1 MSPAMGPAFRLLPAD
16 AAASATRL
24 DSLALCLL
32 LLTGVVALVLFVLMV
47 GFSIRYRAGSKA
59 DRTHVPRKDFPVEIA
74 WTVIPL
80 LLFLGIYAWG
90 AIDYVK
96 LYQAPANAMP
106 VFVVAKQW
114 MWEAEHRNGRREKG
128 QLHLP
133 LGRPVRMVMT
143 SQDVIH
149 SFFVPDFRVKQD
161 VVPGRYTSIV
171 FTPSRTGEYRLY
183 CAEYCGTEH
192 AMMLGRIV
200 VMQPA
205 AFAQWLDAGPRQP
218 GMAARGFELYR
229 RYGCSGCHDAGSSV
243 HAPDLTGLLGRR
255 VHLADGRELT
265 ADEPYIRDSI
275 LVPGKDVV
283 AGYAPIM
290 PSFAGQIGEEDI
302 LAIIEYIRESAHD
315 ELPRGRP

>member
-1 MSPAMGPAFRLLPAD
+1 MSPQFHLLPQD
-16 AAASATRL
+16 AAVSATRL

-32 LLTGVVALVLFVLMV
+32 LLTGTVALVLFVLMV

-59 DRTHVPRKDFPVEIA
+59 DRTHPPTKDFPVEIA

-96 LYQAPANAMP
+96 LYQAPAIAMP

-218 GMAARGFELYR
+218 GMAARGYELYR
-229 RYGCSGCHDAGSSV
+229 RYGCSGCHDPGSSV

-275 LVPGKDVV
+275 LVPAKDVV

-315 ELPRGRP
+315 ELPRGRL

>member
-1 MSPAMGPAFRLLPAD
+1 MSPAFQLLPAD

-32 LLTGVVALVLFVLMV
+32 LLTGFVALALFVLMV
-47 GFSIRYRAGSKA
+47 GFSVRYRAGSKA
-59 DRTHVPRKDFPVEIA
+59 DRTHVPKRGLPVEIA

-114 MWEAEHRNGRREKG
+114 MWEAQHRNGRREIG
-128 QLHLP
+128 QLHVP
-133 LGRPVRMVMT
+133 LGRPVRMIMT

-183 CAEYCGTEH
+183 CAEFCGTEH
-192 AMMLGRIV
+192 AMMLGRVV

-205 AFAQWLDAGPRQP
+205 AFARWLEAGPRQP
-218 GMAARGFELYR
+218 GMAAHGYELYR

-265 ADEPYIRDSI
+265 ADEPYVRDAI
-275 LVPGKDVV
+275 LLPAKDVV

-290 PSFAGQIGEEDI
+290 PSFAGQVGEEDI
-302 LAIIEYIRESAHD
+302 LAIIEYIREGANG
-315 ELPRGRP
+315 ERAK

>member
-1 MSPAMGPAFRLLPAD
+1 MNPQFHLLPAD
-16 AAASATRL
+16 AAVSAGRL
-24 DSLALCLL
+24 DNLALCVL
-32 LLTGVVALVLFVLMV
+32 LLTGAVALAVLVVMT
-47 GFSIRYRAGSKA
+47 GFSIRYRAGSNA
-59 DRTHVPRKDFPVEIA
+59 DRTHVPRKGLPVEIA

-90 AIDYVK
+90 AVDYVK
-96 LYQAPANAMP
+96 LYRAPDNAMS

-114 MWEAEHRNGRREKG
+114 MWEAEHKNGRREIG
-128 QLHLP
+128 QLHVP
-133 LGRPVRMVMT
+133 LGRPVRLVMT

-171 FTPSRTGEYRLY
+171 FTPSRAGEYRLY

-192 AMMLGRIV
+192 SRMLGRIV

-205 AFAQWLDAGPRQP
+205 AFAQWLQAGPRQP
-218 GMAARGFELYR
+218 GMAARGYQLYR
-229 RYGCSGCHDAGSSV
+229 RYGCSGCHDPGSSV

-255 VHLADGRELT
+255 VHLADGRALT

-275 LVPGKDVV
+275 LQPAKDVV
-283 AGYAPIM
+283 AGYTPIM

-302 LAIIEYIRESAHD
+302 LDIIEYIRESAHD
-315 ELPRGRP
+315 ERTERR

>member
-1 MSPAMGPAFRLLPAD
+1 MSPAFHLLPAA

-32 LLTGVVALVLFVLMV
+32 LLTGAVALALFVLMV
-47 GFSIRYRAGSKA
+47 GFSVRYRAGSKA
-59 DRTHVPRKDFPVEIA
+59 DRTHVPKQGLPVEIA

-80 LLFLGIYAWG
+80 LLFMGIYAWG

-114 MWEAEHRNGRREKG
+114 MWEAQHRNGRREIG
-128 QLHLP
+128 QLHVP
-133 LGRPVRMVMT
+133 LGRPVRLVMT

-149 SFFVPDFRVKQD
+149 SFFVPDFRIKQD
-161 VVPGRYTSIV
+161 VVPGRYTAIV

-183 CAEYCGTEH
+183 CAEFCGTEH

-205 AFAQWLDAGPRQP
+205 AFARWLEAGPRQP
-218 GMAARGFELYR
+218 GMAARGYELYR
-229 RYGCSGCHDAGSSV
+229 RYGCSGCHDPGSSV

-255 VHLADGRELT
+255 VHLADGRALT

-275 LVPGKDVV
+275 LLPTKDVV

-290 PSFAGQIGEEDI
+290 PSFAGQVSEEDI
-302 LAIIEYIRESAHD
+302 LTIIEYIRENGND
-315 ELPRGRP
+315 ERAK

>member
-1 MSPAMGPAFRLLPAD
+1 MSPQFHLLPFE
-16 AAASATRL
+16 AAVSAGRL
-24 DSLALCLL
+24 DNLALCVL
-32 LLTGVVALVLFVLMV
+32 LLTGAVALAVLVVMT
-47 GFSIRYRAGSKA
+47 GFSIRYRAGSDA
-59 DRTHVPRKDFPVEIA
+59 DRTHVPRQGLPVEIA

-90 AIDYVK
+90 AVDYVK
-96 LYQAPANAMP
+96 LYRAPDNAMS

-114 MWEAEHRNGRREKG
+114 MWEAEHKNGRREIG
-128 QLHLP
+128 QLHVP
-133 LGRPVRMVMT
+133 LGRPVRLVMT

-171 FTPSRTGEYRLY
+171 FTPSRAGEYRLY

-192 AMMLGRIV
+192 SRMLGTIV
-200 VMQPA
+200 VMRPA
-205 AFAQWLDAGPRQP
+205 AFAQWLQAGPRQP
-218 GMAARGFELYR
+218 GMAARGYQLYR
-229 RYGCSGCHDAGSSV
+229 RYGCSGCHDPGSSV

-255 VHLADGRELT
+255 VHLADGRALT

-275 LVPGKDVV
+275 LQPAKDVV
-283 AGYAPIM
+283 AGYTPIM

-302 LAIIEYIRESAHD
+302 LDIIEYIRESAHD
-315 ELPRGRP
+315 ERTERR

>member
-1 MSPAMGPAFRLLPAD
+1 MNTAFHLLPAD
-16 AAASATRL
+16 AAQSATRL

-32 LLTGVVALVLFVLMV
+32 LLTGAVALTLLALMI
-47 GFSIRYRAGSKA
+47 GFSVRYRAGSNA
-59 DRTHVPRKDFPVEIA
+59 DRTHVPKKGLPVEIA

-80 LLFLGIYAWG
+80 LLFLGIYVWG
-90 AIDYVK
+90 AVDYAA
-96 LYQAPANAMP
+96 LYQAPPNAMP

-183 CAEYCGTEH
+183 CAEFCGTEH
-192 AMMLGRIV
+192 AMMLGKVIV
-200 VMQPA
+200 MPPA
-205 AFAQWLDAGPRQP
+205 EFARWLDEGPRQP
-218 GMAARGFELYR
+218 GMAARGYALYR

-265 ADEPYIRDSI
+265 ADEPYVRDSI

-302 LAIIEYIRESAHD
+302 LAIIEYIRESGHD
-315 ELPRGRP
+315 ERAK

>member
-1 MSPAMGPAFRLLPAD
+1 MNPQFHLLPVD
-16 AAASATRL
+16 AAVSAGRL
-24 DSLALCLL
+24 DDLALCVL
-32 LLTGVVALVLFVLMV
+32 LLTGAVALAVLVVMT
-47 GFSIRYRAGSKA
+47 GFSIRYRAGSNA
-59 DRTHVPRKDFPVEIA
+59 DRTHVPRKGLPVEIA

-90 AIDYVK
+90 AVDYVK
-96 LYQAPANAMP
+96 LYRAPDNAMS

-114 MWEAEHRNGRREKG
+114 MWEAEHKNGRREIG
-128 QLHLP
+128 QLHVP
-133 LGRPVRMVMT
+133 LGRPVRLVMT

-171 FTPSRTGEYRLY
+171 FTPSRAGEYRLY

-192 AMMLGRIV
+192 SRMLGRVV

-205 AFAQWLDAGPRQP
+205 AFAQWLQAGPRQP
-218 GMAARGFELYR
+218 GMAARGYQLYR
-229 RYGCSGCHDAGSSV
+229 RYGCSGCHDPGSSV

-255 VHLADGRELT
+255 VHLADGRALT

-275 LVPGKDVV
+275 LQPAKDVV
-283 AGYAPIM
+283 AGYTPIM

-302 LAIIEYIRESAHD
+302 LDIIEYIRESAHD
-315 ELPRGRP
+315 ERTERR

>member
-1 MSPAMGPAFRLLPAD
+1 VRPEFHLLPAD

-32 LLTGVVALVLFVLMV
+32 LLCGAVALVLFVLMV
-47 GFSIRYRAGSKA
+47 GFSIRYRAGSSA
-59 DRTHVPRKDFPVEIA
+59 DRTHVPKKGLPVEIA

-96 LYQAPANAMP
+96 LYQAPDNAMP

-133 LGRPVRMVMT
+133 LGRPIRMVMT

-218 GMAARGFELYR
+218 GMAARGYALYR
-229 RYGCSGCHDAGSSV
+229 RYVCSCCHDPGSNV

-265 ADEPYIRDSI
+265 ADEPYVRDSI
-275 LVPGKDVV
+275 LVPAKDVV

-302 LAIIEYIRESAHD
+302 LAIIEDIRESAHD
-315 ELPRGRP
+315 ELPRGRR

>member
-1 MSPAMGPAFRLLPAD
+1 MNPQFHLLPVD
-16 AAASATRL
+16 AAVSAGRL
-24 DSLALCLL
+24 DDLALCVL
-32 LLTGVVALVLFVLMV
+32 LLTGAVALAVLVVMT
-47 GFSIRYRAGSKA
+47 GFSIRYRAGSNA
-59 DRTHVPRKDFPVEIA
+59 DRTHVPRKGLPVEIA

-90 AIDYVK
+90 AVDYVK
-96 LYQAPANAMP
+96 LYRAPDNALS

-114 MWEAEHRNGRREKG
+114 MWEAEHKNGRREIG
-128 QLHLP
+128 QLHVP
-133 LGRPVRMVMT
+133 LGRPVRLVMT

-192 AMMLGRIV
+192 SRMLGRIV

-205 AFAQWLDAGPRQP
+205 AFAQWLQAGPRQP
-218 GMAARGFELYR
+218 GMAARGYQLYR
-229 RYGCSGCHDAGSSV
+229 RYGCSGCHDPGSSV

-255 VHLADGRELT
+255 VHLADGRALT

-275 LVPGKDVV
+275 LQPAKDVV
-283 AGYAPIM
+283 AGYTPIM

-302 LAIIEYIRESAHD
+302 LDIIEYIRESAHD
-315 ELPRGRP
+315 ERTERR

>member
-1 MSPAMGPAFRLLPAD
+1 MNPQFHLLPVD
-16 AAASATRL
+16 AAVSAGRL
-24 DSLALCLL
+24 DDLALCVL
-32 LLTGVVALVLFVLMV
+32 LLTGAVALAVLVVMT
-47 GFSIRYRAGSKA
+47 GFSIRYRAGSDA
-59 DRTHVPRKDFPVEIA
+59 DRTHVPRKGLPVEIA

-90 AIDYVK
+90 AVDYVK
-96 LYQAPANAMP
+96 LYRAPDNAMS

-114 MWEAEHRNGRREKG
+114 MWEAEHKNGRREIG
-128 QLHLP
+128 QLHVP
-133 LGRPVRMVMT
+133 LGRPVRLVMT

-192 AMMLGRIV
+192 SRMLGRIV

-205 AFAQWLDAGPRQP
+205 AFAHWLQAGPHQP
-218 GMAARGFELYR
+218 GMAARGYQLYR
-229 RYGCSGCHDAGSSV
+229 RYGCSGCHDPGSSV

-255 VHLADGRELT
+255 VHLADGRALT

-275 LVPGKDVV
+275 LQPAKDVV
-283 AGYAPIM
+283 AGYTPIM

-302 LAIIEYIRESAHD
+302 LDIIEYIRESAHD
-315 ELPRGRP
+315 ERTERR

>member
-1 MSPAMGPAFRLLPAD
+1 MNPQFHLLPAD
-16 AAASATRL
+16 AAVSAGRL
-24 DSLALCLL
+24 DDLALCVL
-32 LLTGVVALVLFVLMV
+32 LLTGAVALAVLVVMT
-47 GFSIRYRAGSKA
+47 GFSIRYRAGSNA
-59 DRTHVPRKDFPVEIA
+59 DRTHVPRKGLPVEIA

-80 LLFLGIYAWG
+80 LLFFGIYAWG
-90 AIDYVK
+90 AVDYVK
-96 LYQAPANAMP
+96 LYRAPDNAMS

-114 MWEAEHRNGRREKG
+114 MWEAEHKNGRREIG
-128 QLHLP
+128 QLHVP
-133 LGRPVRMVMT
+133 LGRPVRLVMT

-192 AMMLGRIV
+192 SRMLGRIV

-205 AFAQWLDAGPRQP
+205 AFAQWLQAGPRQP
-218 GMAARGFELYR
+218 GMAARGYQLYR
-229 RYGCSGCHDAGSSV
+229 RYGCSGCHDPGSSV

-255 VHLADGRELT
+255 VHLADGRALT

-275 LVPGKDVV
+275 LQPAKDVV
-283 AGYAPIM
+283 AGYTPIM

-302 LAIIEYIRESAHD
+302 LDIIEYIRESAHD
-315 ELPRGRP
+315 ERTERR

>member
-1 MSPAMGPAFRLLPAD
+1 VSPQFHLLPAD
-16 AAASATRL
+16 GALSAARL
-24 DSLALCLL
+24 DGLALCLL
-32 LLTGVVALVLFVLMV
+32 LLTGAVALVLCALMV

-59 DRTHVPRKDFPVEIA
+59 DRTHVPKQGLPVEIA

-90 AIDYVK
+90 AIDYMK
-96 LYQAPANAMP
+96 LYQAPADAMP

-114 MWEAEHRNGRREKG
+114 MWEAQHAGGRREIG

-205 AFAQWLDAGPRQP
+205 AFAQWLEAGPRQP
-218 GMAARGFELYR
+218 GMAARGYELYR
-229 RYGCSGCHDAGSSV
+229 RYGCSGCHDPGSSV

-255 VHLADGRELT
+255 VHLADGRALT

-275 LVPGKDVV
+275 LLPTKDVV

-302 LAIIEYIRESAHD
+302 LAIIEYIRESGHD
-315 ELPRGRP
+315 QRAK